1 MKSLDLSVINL
12 SVEVHTGE
20 GKRGRPPRNQEAM
33 IKAFI
38 VLVFKG
44 FSERG
49 LETFL
54 RNYPYWSRLCGFK
67 GKPPCHA
74 TFSNFKK
81 RIGEVTLKKV
91 LKDLVEQL
99 IGTGELPLGKVAV
112 DSTDLTAIW
121 TDGEAKWGFTRD
133 GPFFGYK
140 VHIVCCTDS
149 ELPVHISVTAGN
161 VHDSTQWLTLMKGAR
176 SYKTGITHMVADSA
190 YDTIEIHEKSM
201 EEYNIVPVVPFNPR
215 NGKKIYDYGI
225 ERLYFCDVKSLK
237 KIYKC
242 RTAVERVNNIIKS
255 ELGLGSIRYKG
266 FRAVTF
272 QVYLACIAQLAAA
285 FTAVLCGRPEDMRK
299 VSLFK

>member
-1 MKSLDLSVINL
+1 LDLSVINL
-12 SVEVHTGE
+12 SVEVTTGE
-20 GKRGRPPRNQEAM
+20 GKRGRPPRSQQAM

-38 VLVFKG
+38 VLVFRG
-44 FSERG
+44 DSERG
-49 LETFL
+49 LERFL

-67 GKPPCHA
+67 GNPPCHA

-81 RIGEVTLKKV
+81 RIGEVTLKKI

-99 IGTGELPLGKVAV
+99 IETGALPLEKVAV

-121 TDGEAKWGFTRD
+121 NDGEARWGFTRE

-140 VHIVCCTDS
+140 VHIVCCTDT
-149 ELPVHISVTAGN
+149 ELPVHISVTTGN

-176 SYKTGITHMVADSA
+176 SYKTGIAYVIADSA

-201 EEYNIVPVVPFNPR
+201 EEYNIIPVIPYNPR
-215 NGKKIYDYGI
+215 NGKKIYNYGI
-225 ERLYFCDVKSLK
+225 ERLYYYDVKPLK

-242 RTAVERVNNIIKS
+242 RTAVERVNNIIK
-255 ELGLGSIRYKG
+255 EQLGLNSIRYKG
-266 FRAVTF
+266 LRAVTF
-272 QVYLACIAQLAAA
+272 QVYITCIAQLAAA
-285 FTAVLCGRPEDMRK
+285 FTAVLCSRPKDMRK